1 MDRIYNKTVSYNL
14 GKNILF
20 DKVDFGEN
28 FLILYNNTNNHK
40 HIIQNFMR
48 QMSDT
53 NSILVYISHKS
64 NQLNFNFEVRNCLFS
79 IISENIIQDLKA
91 QLDKYFDEMENGK
104 KKLLLIADW
113 SNANL
118 SKCGIFLPFLE
129 SLIKKSQ
136 GLNPPGWRRRYKD
149 KGIRQKTPFM
159 LVNLFETVAHDDG
172 FIHELIKLHQR
183 VFLLQENFNTFLL
196 PTISPSFQTIYPKT
210 HVLPN
215 EVLEKLVKDNLELV
229 MLLLLEMGDKSGYQ
243 ILKEIAGHFHCIL
256 SQGTLYPLLYQLE
269 KENKIVKKNG
279 KGREIIYSLSAE
291 MKKALRF
298 RLETCLEGYQHL
310 ASFFENGGGG
320 NWKKIMR
327 IINKMRQNGQ

>member
-1 MDRIYNKTVSYNL
+1 
-14 GKNILF
+14 
-20 DKVDFGEN
+20 
-28 FLILYNNTNNHK
+28 
-40 HIIQNFMR
+40 
-48 QMSDT
+48 
-53 NSILVYISHKS
+53 
-64 NQLNFNFEVRNCLFS
+64 
-79 IISENIIQDLKA
+79 
-91 QLDKYFDEMENGK
+91 
-104 KKLLLIADW
+104 
-113 SNANL
+113 
-118 SKCGIFLPFLE
+118 
-129 SLIKKSQ
+129 
-136 GLNPPGWRRRYKD
+136 
-149 KGIRQKTPFM
+149 M